1 MKSIALFLLIAF
13 SCMLQ
18 TATAQ
23 QNIIFIIAD
32 DLGADYCGFY
42 ETAVDTANMPNI
54 RSLLP
59 RGVRFRNAWATPLCS
74 TTRAG
79 LLTGRYSFR
88 TGVGT
93 VISGPTTP
101 QLDTAEITIPKVLKA
116 NADYT
121 TANIGKWHLNQQTP
135 QNLIYPNRMGYDHYA
150 GNFLGEISNY
160 YDWKKVVDG
169 VSISPNI
176 TNYATTETVDDAI
189 DWLGS
194 LEADRPFFLWL
205 AFNAPHT
212 PFHLPPSDLHTVP
225 GLTGTPGH
233 IAQNPKLYFRA
244 MIESMDT
251 EAGRIFTWLKQNNQW
266 ENTNIVFIGDNGNTK
281 RVAQNGDTSHVKGT
295 LYQFG
300 VQVPFIIS
308 GPAVVQPGRVSDALV
323 STPDLF
329 ATSLEMAGITD
340 WPADIPAGKPVDS
353 KSLLPILKNEQPEVR
368 DWTFTELFNPTP
380 DPKDGKTIRNLDYKL
395 IRFDDGH
402 QEFYHLA
409 TDPDEQSDLLLN
421 LPLSQVEVANYSYLC
436 TQLNLLTGIDACDE
450 AVPVLEISDNSRLI
464 RIYPNPAD
472 EQLHVVGATAAGQ
485 FWVRDIIGRSVLS
498 GYFETGAFELNLALI
513 PPGVYCLELKQTA
526 GVFQGKF
533 IKH

>member
-1 MKSIALFLLIAF
+1 
-13 SCMLQ
+13 
-18 TATAQ
+18 
-23 QNIIFIIAD
+23 
-32 DLGADYCGFY
+32 
-42 ETAVDTANMPNI
+42 
-54 RSLLP
+54 
-59 RGVRFRNAWATPLCS
+59 
-74 TTRAG
+74 
-79 LLTGRYSFR
+79 
-88 TGVGT
+88 
-93 VISGPTTP
+93 
-101 QLDTAEITIPKVLKA
+101 
-116 NADYT
+116 
-121 TANIGKWHLNQQTP
+121 LNRWT
-135 QNLIYPNRMGYDHYA
+135 
-150 GNFLGEISNY
+150 
-160 YDWKKVVDG
+160 
-169 VSISPNI
+169 
-176 TNYATTETVDDAI
+176 
-189 DWLGS
+189 
-194 LEADRPFFLWL
+194 
-205 AFNAPHT
+205 
-212 PFHLPPSDLHTVP
+212 
-225 GLTGTPGH
+225 
-233 IAQNPKLYFRA
+233 PKL
-244 MIESMDT
+244 
-251 EAGRIFTWLKQNNQW
+251 AGFFTWLKQNNQW

-526 GVFQGKF
+526 GGISGEIYKTLIFNMPQCILKTLFNASVRV
-533 IKH
+533 